1 MCQCSRTSQKESTRF
16 LKLPS
21 LHENSSATSQ
31 PFCNVFER
39 EAHHFRESLVRLL
52 GHRTSFEL
60 LQMLKQ
66 SSANS
71 EIQIYVHTSQ
81 FGPVA
86 HIRLLKTLRMDNWII
101 FAEITFINRTALIPS
116 HLVQIWTSEFE
127 YECCNCYFFL

>member
-1 MCQCSRTSQKESTRF
+1 
-16 LKLPS
+16 
-21 LHENSSATSQ
+21 
-31 PFCNVFER
+31 
-39 EAHHFRESLVRLL
+39 
-52 GHRTSFEL
+52 
-60 LQMLKQ
+60 MLKQ

-101 FAEITFINRTALIPS
+101 FAEITFINKTALIPS

-127 YECCNCYFFL
+127 YECCNLFFLVKAESHEKAITTQRDTFSSYNY